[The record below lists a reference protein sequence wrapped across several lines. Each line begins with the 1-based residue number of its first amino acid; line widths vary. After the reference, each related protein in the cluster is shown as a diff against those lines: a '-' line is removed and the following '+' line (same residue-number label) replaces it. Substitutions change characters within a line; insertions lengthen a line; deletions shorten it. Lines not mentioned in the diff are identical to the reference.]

1 MARTLTRDP
10 ELITA
15 TRTAWAIAPGL
26 WLAGIGGGI
35 VFPILPLLG
44 LQAHLA
50 PILIGF
56 ILAGNRITRVVSN
69 PWVGSLVDR
78 YGGKRLLGAGLVL
91 EALVM
96 GIYVVA
102 VRSGAIGPLFL
113 AGRLIWG
120 PASALIFVSGQ
131 TLALNA
137 GPARHR
143 GRTTGIVR
151 AAQSLGTPSGMVLGG
166 ILAGLYGD
174 QTAFVVGAVAA
185 AAAAAVA
192 WAKVPDLRVQ
202 GGLPPRRWRDIFESL
217 RDRRVDAL
225 AVLNF
230 GSFFSVQ
237 GLLLATLVLVVA
249 ENRLFVAGFP
259 PQAAS
264 GVLLA
269 VLLGAGALATLGA
282 GSLADRF
289 RGRTSVALLGLTL
302 MVPGFLLLAWDQ
314 TNVWSVAGSLLVVG
328 GGMGMFNVPLLALLG
343 DLVRPAQRGSAVG
356 SFQLFGDLG
365 GSLGPLVGTTAV
377 AAWGT
382 HIPYLLTTAV
392 LLATVPVGLWLW
404 RTERVGQ
411 RGPVASRS

>member
-1 MARTLTRDP
+1 MAKTLGGEP
-10 ELITA
+10 ELTTA
-15 TRTAWAIAPGL
+15 IRTAWAIAPGL

-44 LQAHLA
+44 LRAHLA
-50 PILIGF
+50 PLLIGF
-56 ILAGNRITRVVSN
+56 ILAGNRVTRVVAN
-69 PWVGSLVDR
+69 PWVGSMVDR
-78 YGGKRLLGAGLVL
+78 YGGKRLLSVGLLL

-96 GIYVVA
+96 GIYVMA

-120 PASALIFVSGQ
+120 PASALIFVGGQ

-137 GPARHR
+137 GPARYR

-166 ILAGLYGD
+166 LLAGLYGNE
-174 QTAFVVGAVAA
+174 TAFVVGAGAALAA
-185 AAAAAVA
+185 ALVA
-192 WAKVPDLRVQ
+192 WIKVPDLRVP
-202 GGLPPRRWRDIFESL
+202 GVAPRRWRDILGSL

-237 GLLLATLVLVVA
+237 GLLLATVVLVVA
-249 ENRLFVAGFP
+249 ENHLLVAGFP
-259 PQAAS
+259 PEATS

-269 VLLGAGALATLGA
+269 VLLGAGALATLVA
-282 GSLADRF
+282 GRLADRL
-289 RGRTSVALLGLTL
+289 RGRTSVALLGLAL
-302 MVPGFLLLAWDQ
+302 MIPGFLWLAWDQ
-314 TNVWSVAGSLLVVG
+314 TAVWAVAAALMVVG

-343 DLVRPAQRGSAVG
+343 DLVRPERRGSAVG

-365 GSLGPLVGTTAV
+365 GSLGPVVGTTAV

-382 HIPYLLTTAV
+382 HIPYLLTTGV
-392 LLATVPVGLWLW
+392 LMAISPVGLWLW
-404 RTERVGQ
+404 RSERERV
-411 RGPVASRS
+411 PAASPP